1 MAVIKVTSEQLH
13 SVSSQL
19 KSGSEEVSQRLNSMK
34 TQVQNL
40 VDSDWSGAASGSFK
54 DNYEKWNHGAQQVKE
69 ALDGI
74 AQLLAQA
81 AQTYQETEE
90 KLAQQL
96 RG

>member
-1 MAVIKVTSEQLH
+1 MPAIKVTSEQLH

-19 KSGSEEVSQRLNSMK
+19 KSGSEEVSQRLDSMRS
-34 TQVQNL
+34 QVQNL
-40 VDSDWSGAASGSFK
+40 VDSDWSGAASGSFNE
-54 DNYEKWNHGAQQVKE
+54 NYTKWNQGARQVKE

-81 AQTYQETEE
+81 AQTYQETED

>member
-1 MAVIKVTSEQLH
+1 MPAIKVTSEQLH

-19 KSGSEEVSQRLNSMK
+19 KTGSEEVSQRLDSMRA
-34 TQVQNL
+34 QVQNL
-40 VDSDWSGAASGSFK
+40 VDSDWSGAASASFHE
-54 DNYEKWNHGAQQVKE
+54 NYTKWNQGARQVKE

-81 AQTYQETEE
+81 AQTYQQTEE
-90 KLAQQL
+90 QLARQL